1 MAGMNLDDLNTFRQI
16 DSEDMLGHIAGLPQ
30 QCRDAWDQAQN
41 YDLPLQPAAIRHIVI
56 AGMGGSAIGGALLQ
70 ALAAPECPIP
80 ISVVRDYDLPAF
92 ARGAETL
99 VIGSSYSGDT
109 EETLSAFQQAHERGC
124 QLLALTT
131 GGRLAELAHDYGA
144 PVLPIL
150 YRSQPRAAVG
160 YAFISLVAVVCRLGF
175 LRDQADD
182 LDEALSVMKARQA
195 EIHADV
201 PVVRNP
207 AKRLAGQLVQRI
219 PVIYGGGYMAPVAR
233 RWKGQFNEN
242 AKAWSHFEVMPELN
256 HNAICGIGFPAE
268 LMTRVAVIQLTSALD
283 HPRVQ
288 RRHEITREI
297 LMQQGIAVDVIKGRG
312 QSPLAQMLSV
322 LHFGDY
328 TSYYLAMCYGV
339 DPTPVPSIAQ
349 LKERLAQLT

>member
-1 MAGMNLDDLNTFRQI
+1 MNLDDLDTFHQT
-16 DSEDMLGHIAGLPQ
+16 DPEDMLGHIAGLPQ
-30 QCRDAWDQAQN
+30 QCRDAWERAQSFA
-41 YDLPLQPAAIRHIVI
+41 LPFDPDAIRHIVI
-56 AGMGGSAIGGALLQ
+56 IGMGGSAIGGDLLQ

-92 ARGAETL
+92 VKGPEAL
-99 VIGSSYSGDT
+99 VIGSSYSGNT
-109 EETLSAFQQAHERGC
+109 EETLSAFEQAHARGC

-144 PVLPIL
+144 PVMPIA
-150 YRSQPRAAVG
+150 YKSQPRAAVG
-160 YAFISLVAVVCRLGF
+160 YAFISLVALVCRLGF
-175 LRDQADD
+175 LRDQAND
-182 LDEALSVMKARQA
+182 LAEAVGVMRARQA

-219 PVIYGGGYMAPVAR
+219 PVVYGAGYLAPVAR

-242 AKAWSHFEVMPELN
+242 AKAWSHFEVLPELN
-256 HNAICGIGFPAE
+256 HNAVSGISFPPE
-268 LMTRVAVIQLTSALD
+268 LMTRVAVIQLTSSLD
-283 HPRVQ
+283 HPQIQ

-349 LKERLAQLT
+349 LKERLSQ